1 MNDAVKM
8 AAAATLGG
16 GIGFFVGYKL
26 LEKRLSEAFDE
37 RIQREEEAMREHYSL
52 VRKPYASPQE
62 ALEDLVPEPPIAE
75 DPREPNMRTAYHKIV
90 QQEEVEEDAT
100 ATLDEL
106 EVAVAESQVN
116 IFDKVDRDAGKP
128 YVISMD
134 EFMANESGL
143 SQNTLTYYETDD
155 TLVDERDHPMA
166 APNDVIG
173 SNFRVE
179 FGVKSS
185 DANTVHI
192 RNEKLGLEFEVV
204 RSYGSYK
211 REVLGEEKD

>member
-1 MNDAVKM
+1 MNESIKV
-8 AAAATLGG
+8 AAAAALGG

-37 RIQREEEAMREHYSL
+37 RMQREEELMREHYSL
-52 VRKPYASPQE
+52 ARKPYATPQE
-62 ALEDLVPEPPIAE
+62 ALADLAPPPPVDD

-90 QQEEVEEDAT
+90 QKEPEEDAT
-100 ATLDEL
+100 EDE
-106 EVAVAESQVN
+106 AEAAAAEEQVN
-116 IFDKVDRDAGKP
+116 IFDAVEPDGSKP

-134 EFMANESGL
+134 EFMMNESGHGQ
-143 SQNTLTYYETDD
+143 STLTYYESDD
-155 TLVDERDHPMA
+155 TLVDERDNPMA

-173 SNFRVE
+173 KDFRVQ

-192 RNEKLGLEFEVV
+192 RNGKLGLEFEVV

-211 REVLGEEKD
+211 REVLGEEPG